1 MKSFHID
8 GQELFADDE
17 LKKFFQIDSH
27 PQPYSVSFKP
37 FQNSFKET
45 DVVLVDE
52 NVQRLYGIK
61 HEKMIVVSA
70 TEENKSME
78 MVLNICEQLLSFE
91 FNKGNRLVVIGGG
104 IIQDLGAYT
113 AKTFKRGVDWVFHPT
128 TLLSQCDS
136 CIGGKTALNFKTY
149 KNQLALFSAPSE
161 VIIDVNFLNTLTKE
175 DIVSGYGEIVKLFLI
190 GGQSYLDMI
199 DSTDMEQLI
208 YHSLSIKKAVI
219 EFDEFEKS
227 ERRSLNYGHSFG
239 HVIEPMVNYE
249 IPHGEA
255 VLLGIQIV
263 NLLFDNNETITN
275 LINKFTSLQKIKG
288 LDIQKLVDG
297 LKTDKKSVGKSISF
311 VRVDTPGNTIF
322 TNVQIDD
329 KLQEKVY
336 EIFAN

>member
-1 MKSFHID
+1 MRSFHID

-17 LKKFFQIDSH
+17 FKKFFQIDSH

-37 FQNSFKET
+37 FQNSFSDT

-52 NVQRLYGIK
+52 NVQRLYDVN

-78 MVLNICEQLLSFE
+78 MVLNICEQLLSFG

-113 AKTFKRGVDWVFHPT
+113 AKTFKRGVDWIFYPT

-149 KNQLALFSAPSE
+149 KNQLALFSAPSK
-161 VIIDVNFLNTLTKE
+161 VIIDVNFLNTLRKE

>member
-1 MKSFHID
+1 MKSFYID
-8 GQELFADDE
+8 GRELFVDDE
-17 LKKFFQIDSH
+17 FKKFFQIDSH

-52 NVQRLYGIK
+52 NVQRLYGVR
-61 HEKMIVVSA
+61 HEKMVVVSA

-78 MVLNICEQLLSFE
+78 MVLNICEQLLSFG

-113 AKTFKRGVDWVFHPT
+113 AKTFKRGVDWIFYPT

-136 CIGGKTALNFKTY
+136 CIGGKTALNFKSY

-161 VIIDVNFLNTLTKE
+161 VIIDVNFLSTLTKE

-190 GGQSYLDMI
+190 GGQSYLEMI
-199 DSTDMEQLI
+199 DSKDMEQVI

-263 NLLFDNNETITN
+263 NLLFDNNQTITN

-311 VRVDTPGNTIF
+311 VRVDVPGNTIF
-322 TNVQIDD
+322 TDVQIDD
-329 KLQEKVY
+329 ELKEKVY
-336 EIFAN
+336 EVFAY

>member
-1 MKSFHID
+1 MKRFYID
-8 GQELFADDE
+8 GRELFADDE
-17 LKKFFQIDSH
+17 FKKFFQIDSH

-52 NVQRLYGIK
+52 NVQRLYDVK

-78 MVLNICEQLLSFE
+78 MVLNICEQLLSFG

-113 AKTFKRGVDWVFHPT
+113 AKTFKRGVDWVFYPT

-263 NLLFDNNETITN
+263 NLIFDNNETITN
-275 LINKFTSLQKIKG
+275 LINKFTSLQKIKR
-288 LDIQKLVDG
+288 LDIQKLVDD

-322 TNVQIDD
+322 TNVEIDG

-336 EIFAN
+336 EVFIN

>member
-8 GQELFADDE
+8 GQELFTDDE
-17 LKKFFQIDSH
+17 FKKFFQIDSH
-27 PQPYSVSFKP
+27 PQPYLVSFKP
-37 FQNSFKET
+37 FQNSFSDT
-45 DVVLVDE
+45 DVILVDE
-52 NVQRLYGIK
+52 NIQRLYGVN
-61 HEKMIVVSA
+61 HNKMIVVSA

-78 MVLNICEQLLSFE
+78 MVLNICEQLLSFG

-113 AKTFKRGVDWVFHPT
+113 AKTFKRGVDWIFYPT

-311 VRVDTPGNTIF
+311 VRVDAPGNTIF
-322 TNVQIDD
+322 TNIEIDD
-329 KLQEKVY
+329 KLQERVY
-336 EIFAN
+336 AVFAN

>member
-8 GQELFADDE
+8 GQELFTDDE
-17 LKKFFQIDSH
+17 FKKFFQVDSH
-27 PQPYSVSFKP
+27 PQPYLVSFKP
-37 FQNSFKET
+37 FQNSFSDT

-52 NVQRLYGIK
+52 NVQRLYDVN
-61 HEKMIVVSA
+61 HDKMIVVSA

-78 MVLNICEQLLSFE
+78 MVLNICEQLLSFG

-113 AKTFKRGVDWVFHPT
+113 AKTFKRGVDWIFYPT

-311 VRVDTPGNTIF
+311 VRVDAPGNTIF
-322 TNVQIDD
+322 TNIEIDD
-329 KLQEKVY
+329 KLQERVY
-336 EIFAN
+336 AVFAN

>member
-1 MKSFHID
+1 MKSFYID

-17 LKKFFQIDSH
+17 FKKSFLIDSH
-27 PQPYSVSFKP
+27 PQPYLVSFKP
-37 FQNSFKET
+37 FQNSFSDT
-45 DVVLVDE
+45 DVILVDE
-52 NVQRLYGIK
+52 NVQRLYGVN
-61 HEKMIVVSA
+61 HNKMIVVSA

-78 MVLNICEQLLSFE
+78 MVLNICEQLLSFG

-113 AKTFKRGVDWVFHPT
+113 AKTFKRGVDWIFYPT

>member
-1 MKSFHID
+1 MKRFYID
-8 GQELFADDE
+8 GRELFADDE
-17 LKKFFQIDSH
+17 FKKFFQIDSH

-52 NVQRLYGIK
+52 NVQRLYGVK

-78 MVLNICEQLLSFE
+78 MVLNICEQLLSFG

-113 AKTFKRGVDWVFHPT
+113 AKTFKRGVDWIFYPT

-329 KLQEKVY
+329 ELRERVY
-336 EIFAN
+336 EVFAN

>member
-8 GQELFADDE
+8 GHELFADDE
-17 LKKFFQIDSH
+17 FKKFFQVDSH
-27 PQPYSVSFKP
+27 PQPYLVSFKP
-37 FQNSFKET
+37 FQNSFSDT

-52 NVQRLYGIK
+52 NVQRLYGVN
-61 HEKMIVVSA
+61 HDKMIVVSA

-78 MVLNICEQLLSFE
+78 MVLNICEQLLSFG

-113 AKTFKRGVDWVFHPT
+113 AKTFKRGVDWIFYPT

-161 VIIDVNFLNTLTKE
+161 VIIDVNFLNTLTEE

-190 GGQSYLDMI
+190 GGQFYLDMI
-199 DSTDMEQLI
+199 DSKEMEQII

-275 LINKFTSLQKIKG
+275 LINKFTSLEKIKG
-288 LDIQKLVDG
+288 LNIQKLVAG
-297 LKTDKKSVGKSISF
+297 LKTDKKSVGKFISF
-311 VRVDTPGNTIF
+311 VRVDKPGNTIF
-322 TNVQIDD
+322 TDVQIDET
-329 KLQEKVY
+329 LEEKVY
-336 EIFAN
+336 AIFAG